1 MSSFI
6 KTQHEEKSCKRRSLR
21 FSRSLRPK
29 HSSEQQE
36 NQETQTT
43 SIQQDLYIRALNKY
57 ARIEFLNKRTNEQ
70 KKRVKEQ
77 RQNDTVLFLYVDS
90 LLGSIQN
97 CSLEQFHLP
106 KELPYIKWQGRN
118 YTQEQTAQPHFSK
131 VPVCSLLW
139 EVVSSNPDTI
149 LRNKVIQ

>member
-1 MSSFI
+1 MDRSWRAGSVI
-6 KTQHEEKSCKRRSLR
+6 LALLMPLAKGRRQTEVS
-21 FSRSLRPK
+21 PK
-29 HSSEQQE
+29 HLMEFWDKIFKRLKSLFIRGGTSGLPVEDDQMLLKYSHFWWV
-36 NQETQTT
+36 NQSPNIYSMPCT
-43 SIQQDLYIRALNKY
+43 
-57 ARIEFLNKRTNEQ
+57 
-70 KKRVKEQ
+70 VKIW
-77 RQNDTVLFLYVDS
+77 
-90 LLGSIQN
+90 IQN

-149 LRNKVIQ
+149 LRNKVIQWQ